1 MQVNDGQR
9 EWAGRTHQFAEVA
22 VPTATVLPVQCSQ
35 HRAGH
40 RALSSSVRLLWF
52 HRLCPQAFLEVCRLK
67 GTGTM
72 IPVWIFVSAHSFV
85 SATCEHRND
94 GPHGDTPA
102 RITVVRILFFFITSY
117 MKIYSKIR
125 SLCDPFRAVPLVNQ
139 MDLFVRSYIIPSK
152 GPIC

>member
-1 MQVNDGQR
+1 MNDGQR

-102 RITVVRILFFFITSY
+102 RITVVRILFFFWCTARLAGSQFPDQG
-117 MKIYSKIR
+117 
-125 SLCDPFRAVPLVNQ
+125 LNPGHAVESPE
-139 MDLFVRSYIIPSK
+139 S
-152 GPIC
+152 

>member
-1 MQVNDGQR
+1 MNDGQR

-94 GPHGDTPA
+94 GPRGDRPA
-102 RITVVRILFFFITSY
+102 HVSVIRILFFITSY
-117 MKIYSKIR
+117 MKIYSKLR